1 MDENLITI
9 EEATEEEKKRKELD
23 ARLSKQEQLSWQIV
37 VGVAVA
43 FLFVIGVVAVEVILF
58 HTHANKDSLDLQN
71 QYFQEIQNL
80 REKNFEMELRLQ
92 REIDALKNPAQNLP
106 NK

>member
-1 MDENLITI
+1 MDKDLISI
-9 EEATEEEKKRKELD
+9 EEATEEEKKRRELD
-23 ARLSKQEQLSWQIV
+23 TRLSKQEQLSWQIV
-37 VGVAVA
+37 AGIVIA

-58 HTHANKDSLDLQN
+58 HTRADKDFLDLQN

-80 REKNFEMELRLQ
+80 REKNFELELRLQ
-92 REIDALKNPAQNLP
+92 KEIDALKNPAQNLP